1 VNEGSQPCRLLQ
13 IWIEPSSAGIPPAYE
28 QKPFA
33 IGPGWTPLLDPDRRD
48 GAMAIHRPVHLW
60 RAQPGAGARLSLA
73 LGTGSQGWIQLI
85 AGAGEADGHPLQ
97 QGDGL
102 GYAAGNLETFTA
114 GPGGADVLLF
124 ALR

>member
-1 VNEGSQPCRLLQ
+1 
-13 IWIEPSSAGIPPAYE
+13 
-28 QKPFA
+28 
-33 IGPGWTPLLDPDRRD
+33 
-48 GAMAIHRPVHLW
+48 M
-60 RAQPGAGARLSLA
+60 
-73 LGTGSQGWIQLI
+73 LI